1 MQYICY
7 ESKNIENFEAT
18 TGTWELKQ
26 DRIAGSV
33 NIPDGANTEISFD
46 ITIPGTSPGEREIF
60 CVAKTTSRET
70 VFYIAL
76 EANKTSLVIWS
87 NMIPGV
93 DMFVVK
99 TEELPTGKPIRFT
112 YSIKYNAPNY
122 THICSA
128 NGIEKTYTTSKQTV
142 IGDNMGIYMAGK
154 ISPVS
159 NVIIQNLNYKVNGN
173 PITVS
178 AGAGAVAGAGAPVAA
193 GPITPAPITAAIAAA
208 AVAAAQSASVLA
220 GVAATAPV
228 DSVPEASSEII
239 SGIPNMTLYI
249 TAGVAVVILL
259 VFLMK

>member
-46 ITIPGTSPGEREIF
+46 ITIPGTSPEEREIF

-142 IGDNMGIYMAGK
+142 IGNNMGIYMAGK

-178 AGAGAVAGAGAPVAA
+178 AGAGAPVAPVAA
-193 GPITPAPITAAIAAA
+193 GPITPAPITAAITAA
-208 AVAAAQSASVLA
+208 AVAAAQSASALA
-220 GVAATAPV
+220 GAAAPV
-228 DSVPEASSEII
+228 DPVPEASSEII